1 MKMKIKTIV
10 FIISILIFTNCSE
23 EPKTILFN
31 SEAFAFS
38 IGDGWEIN
46 ASVNAKGFA
55 QIEKDNSDLYFTSL
69 NYNVNLYT
77 PLDTIYDADYGS
89 IIDSTKEEILD
100 KQIQSQLEL
109 NSGFSKGNYIIEFI
123 VEDKYSNTKDTL
135 TTKLVLE

>member
-1 MKMKIKTIV
+1 MKIKTRV
-10 FIISILIFTNCSE
+10 FIISTLIFTSCSE

-100 KQIQSQLEL
+100 KQIESQIEL
-109 NSGFSKGNYIIEFI
+109 NSGFMAGNYLIEFI

-135 TTKLVLE
+135 STKLVLE